1 MGYTHKIEKSWQ
13 YSVRCVQLVLD
24 YMDRFYDLF
33 QKLESCKE
41 MEDFQESLLFTDPEG
56 LVNSVIILQDAVDFV
71 RILLKI

>member
-13 YSVRCVQLVLD
+13 YSVRCIQLVLD

-41 MEDFQESLLFTDPEG
+41 MEDFHESQLFTDPEG
-56 LVNSVIILQDAVDFV
+56 
-71 RILLKI
+71 